1 MENMTAQKK
10 TQKKNFVREGL
21 IYLFLLSAYLVVTL
35 LLFHWQTIGYNG
47 KYWSDDG
54 AYLMEIQGLDSGYD
68 FPYPILFWM
77 GKFFLL
83 FTSPQHAL
91 ALAITLLNGLTPIAL
106 LFFFRK
112 AVLKGRSAKA
122 GEAALI
128 GVLVFSLLFVSMLYP
143 LTYLGRYN
151 EVGEG
156 FLYRY
161 LGAFSPNPYHNATYL
176 AARAFS
182 VPTFFLF
189 AEILDIYE
197 KENKWY
203 HPKYMLFSMSLL
215 LATLSK
221 PSFSLVMACAAG
233 CIMLW
238 RLFFHGFRQGVKA
251 FFQLG
256 IWFIPAFLVLLYQF
270 GDVFR
275 PGKLSGEGI
284 GFGFLTAWSTAAEHV
299 FLSVLRGMAFPMTVL
314 FFCLL
319 QRKVSGLLRF
329 AWQFYLAAFCTLVF
343 LYEKGYRMSHVNFAW
358 GYMYALFFS
367 FVVSLMVL
375 VRHTRERSQPL
386 WQLGIQWGMYG
397 LHLIC
402 GVDYFRV
409 LFQGGMFH

>member
-1 MENMTAQKK
+1 MKGKNMALEKKQKL
-10 TQKKNFVREGL
+10 QNGL
-21 IYLFLLSAYLVVTL
+21 VYLVLLSAYLVVTL
-35 LLFHWQTIGYNG
+35 LLFHWQAVGYDG

-54 AYLMEIQGLDSGYD
+54 AYLMEIQGMDSGYD
-68 FPYPILFWM
+68 FPYPILFWT
-77 GKFFLL
+77 GRFFSL
-83 FTSPQHAL
+83 FTSPQHGL
-91 ALAITLLNGLTPIAL
+91 ALAVTLLNGLTPIAL
-106 LFFFRK
+106 LFFFHRIVYGGK
-112 AVLKGRSAKA
+112 WVRAEKGIAA
-122 GEAALI
+122 GI
-128 GVLVFSLLFVSMLYP
+128 LVFSLLFVSMLFP

-161 LGAFSPNPYHNATYL
+161 LGVFSPNPYHNATYL

-182 VPTFFLF
+182 VPAFFLF
-189 AEILDIYE
+189 AEILDFYE
-197 KENKWY
+197 KENRWY
-203 HPKYMLFSMSLL
+203 HPKYVLFSVWLL

-256 IWFIPAFLVLLYQF
+256 IWFIPTFLVLLYQF

-275 PGKLSGEGI
+275 PGKISGEGI
-284 GFGFLTAWSTAAEHV
+284 GIGFLTAWSTTTGNV
-299 FLSVLRGMAFPMTVL
+299 PWSIFRGMAFPLAVL
-314 FFCLL
+314 VFCIL
-319 QRKVSGLLRF
+319 QREVPKLLRF
-329 AWQFYLAAFCTLVF
+329 SWQFYLAALCTLLF
-343 LYEKGYRMSHVNFAW
+343 LYEKGYRMAHVNFAW

-367 FVVSLMVL
+367 FAVSLMIL
-375 VRHTRERSQPL
+375 VGQTARRKQPF